1 MPMLAQDFTFALLWS
16 AQGEAREFAGGF
28 DECRGYMAQ
37 RTPDGQLH
45 HINLRCAKASTE
57 VVTGWTT
64 RYGSPL
70 GHVPL
75 LSRARRRGAR
85 PAALR
90 GADRIV
96 RRSPLLIVEL
106 RGRVAVVTGAAGG
119 IGLAL
124 CERFAAEGMSVV
136 MADVDPV
143 RLGEASS
150 KLAARY
156 RRSGTR
162 RADRHLELAGRRGS
176 GEGQRERFGS
186 VHVLC
191 NNAGVTLPGVT
202 WEYSREEWEWV
213 IGVNLLGVVH
223 GIRAFVPS
231 MLAHGEPAH
240 VVNTASI
247 GGLMS
252 FPGLAPY
259 AATKYGV
266 VGLSETLA
274 QDLAGRDASSRR
286 LGPLSRA
293 DRDGTP
299 LAQSRAPSRAR

>member
-1 MPMLAQDFTFALLWS
+1 M
-16 AQGEAREFAGGF
+16 
-28 DECRGYMAQ
+28 
-37 RTPDGQLH
+37 
-45 HINLRCAKASTE
+45 
-57 VVTGWTT
+57 
-64 RYGSPL
+64 
-70 GHVPL
+70 
-75 LSRARRRGAR
+75 
-85 PAALR
+85 
-90 GADRIV
+90 
-96 RRSPLLIVEL
+96 
-106 RGRVAVVTGAAGG
+106 TGAAGG

-124 CERFAAEGMSVV
+124 CERFATEGMSVV

-150 KLAARY
+150 KLADDTGAAVLAVPTDISSWPAVEALAR
-156 RRSGTR
+156 
-162 RADRHLELAGRRGS
+162 AS
-176 GEGQRERFGS
+176 GEEFGS

-202 WEYSREEWEWV
+202 WEYSRDEWEWV
-213 IGVNLLGVVH
+213 IGVNLNGVVH

-259 AATKYGV
+259 AATKYAV

-274 QDLAGRDASSRR
+274 QDLTGQDVSIGVSV
-286 LGPLSRA
+286 LCPGPTETELRSHSRA
-293 DRDGTP
+293 LHPERSDDLVTNDYEGVVRIHPAEVADQVVEAIRTDRFWVLTHPEYNAVIAERTKSMLETG
-299 LAQSRAPSRAR
+299 AIVRPSIL